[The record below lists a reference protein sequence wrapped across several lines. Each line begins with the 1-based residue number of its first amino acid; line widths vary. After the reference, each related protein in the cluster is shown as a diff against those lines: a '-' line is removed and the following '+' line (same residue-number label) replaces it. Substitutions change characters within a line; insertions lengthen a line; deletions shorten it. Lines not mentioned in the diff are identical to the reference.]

1 MKLKKKRTLLIVI
14 LGLIVFL
21 ILPPAFKNKP
31 QRMLTGPDLSE
42 IEYSEI
48 TFENKA
54 DSLKL
59 AGMLMLPEGDGP
71 FPVVVF
77 IHGSGPSF
85 RNSVWY
91 LSVAKHLT
99 NNGIAVVLPD
109 KRGCE
114 KSEGEWIGADFNQL
128 ASDVLAAV
136 EYVKGQN
143 TFDYSE
149 IGVLGM
155 SQGGW
160 IAPVA
165 ATKSADIDF
174 VATMSGATV
183 TTDEQLVYE
192 EINNMEPYTYRFI
205 AKALAPL
212 TSKRI
217 SKMPHQKALVGF
229 DPIPYWQQIHVPVFI
244 GFGGD
249 DRNVPVD
256 KCKEKL
262 KVNNLNNFLVKVYPK
277 GGHAISDPVTN
288 KVSAEYLDDLV
299 AFIPLPLVNTN
310 KTLTELPKND

>member
-1 MKLKKKRTLLIVI
+1 MKIEKRQIFLILS
-14 LGLIVFL
+14 LGLVVFL
-21 ILPPAFKNKP
+21 ILPLALKNKP

-48 TFENKA
+48 TFENKT

-59 AGMLMLPEGDGP
+59 AGMLMLPEGEGP
-71 FPVVVF
+71 FPVVIF

-91 LSVAKHLT
+91 LSVAKHLID
-99 NNGIAVVLPD
+99 NGIAVVLPD

-114 KSEGEWIGADFNQL
+114 KSEGEWIGADFNHL
-128 ASDVLAAV
+128 ANDVIAAI
-136 EYVKGQN
+136 EYVQGQSN
-143 TFDYSE
+143 FNYSE

-165 ATKSADIDF
+165 ATKSVDIDF

-192 EINNMEPYTYRFI
+192 EINNIEPYTYWFI

-217 SKMPHQKALVGF
+217 SKMAHQKALVGF
-229 DPIPYWQQIHVPVFI
+229 DPIPYWQKVDVPVFI
-244 GFGGD
+244 GFGDD
-249 DRNVPVD
+249 DRNVPVER
-256 KCKEKL
+256 CMEKL
-262 KVNNLNNFLVKVYPK
+262 KESNLNNFHVKVYPK
-277 GGHAISDPVTN
+277 GGHAISDPATN
-288 KVSAEYLDDLV
+288 RVSVEYLDNLV
-299 AFIPLPLVNTN
+299 AFIPLSLANTN
-310 KTLTELPKND
+310 KKLTELPKND